1 MRLAVNHKLQ
11 CSASAAFMRAVG
23 VTSLEFFNHVHF
35 VELERTLVV
44 IDICLYLSDE
54 ALVS

>member
-23 VTSLEFFNHVHF
+23 VTSLEFISHVHF
-35 VELERTLVV
+35 VELERTGGDRYPPLL
-44 IDICLYLSDE
+44 IR
-54 ALVS
+54 

>member
-23 VTSLEFFNHVHF
+23 VTSLEFISHVHF
-35 VELERTLVV
+35 VELERTGG
-44 IDICLYLSDE
+44 D
-54 ALVS
+54 